1 MDGLTI
7 GRVVYFVFDQS
18 SADQVQAGRNLFT
31 SGLQETGNMVMV
43 GDIYPAIIVRMFGGT
58 SVNLKVM
65 LDGTDTYWATSVPYD
80 AAHGPRSW
88 HWPDRA

>member
-7 GRVVYFVFDQS
+7 GRVVYFVLDQS

-31 SGLQETGNMVMV
+31 SGLQETGNTVMV
-43 GDIYPAIIVRMFGGT
+43 GDVYPAIIVRIVGGT
-58 SVNLKVM
+58 TINLKVM

-80 AAHGPRSW
+80 ADKGLRSW
-88 HWPDRA
+88 HWPDRT